1 MQGQQNGMANGMA
14 NGMGNG
20 ISLRERVAELA
31 RDPNAKAIA
40 IGAAAVV
47 ITPIVLPYAKPLL
60 RGTLKSGV
68 VFFEKTRGAIAE
80 AGEIF
85 ADIAAEARAEVH
97 GTPPAALSASVSGS
111 DSGSSNPEEAESA

>member
-1 MQGQQNGMANGMA
+1 MQGYQNGMGDGMRD
-14 NGMGNG
+14 G
-20 ISLRERVAELA
+20 IGLRQRVAELA

-97 GTPPAALSASVSGS
+97 GTSPAALSASVSRP
-111 DSGSSNPEEAESA
+111 DSGSSNTEEAESA

>member
-1 MQGQQNGMANGMA
+1 MQGYQ

-31 RDPNAKAIA
+31 RDPNTKAIA

-47 ITPIVLPYAKPLL
+47 VTPIVLPYAKPLL

-68 VFFEKTRGAIAE
+68 IFFEKTRGAIAE

-85 ADIAAEARAEVH
+85 ADIAAEARAEAH
-97 GTPPAALSASVSGS
+97 GTPPAALSPSPSGS
-111 DSGSSNPEEAESA
+111 DSGSSNSEGAESA